1 MSNRNIRNESN
12 KRKLTSGIALA
23 GAALLA
29 TTLVACS
36 TDEPGNGGGEAGDD
50 TITVGYVQAH
60 MTSAFRTEM
69 IRGAEEEAERL
80 GVQLEVF
87 DSNNVVENQNT
98 AIETFADKGVDV
110 IVVGSIE
117 AASVVTAIDYAIR
130 KGSAVIAVDLKV
142 DHDGISAQ
150 IGVDNKAGGRAIG
163 EYIVDYAKENSLE
176 LVAGVNIA
184 LNNESQNLRL
194 DGFTEVFEEAGGT
207 IIDTVDS
214 QNIKEQ
220 ALAGSENL
228 LTSQQDLPILY
239 ATGEPSLVGSLAA
252 VKSQNRTGSV
262 TLFGWDVS
270 AEGIEGLDG
279 GYVQAIANQPA
290 FEEGVAAIQTAVKIA
305 KGESYEKEQILPI
318 NIITLENVDPLRS
331 VYIKK

>member
-1 MSNRNIRNESN
+1 MSNRTIATGA
-12 KRKLTSGIALA
+12 KRKFTAGIAFA

-29 TTLVACS
+29 TSLVACS
-36 TDEPGNGGGEAGDD
+36 TDSTPEGNGNGGDD

-117 AASVVTAIDYAIR
+117 AASVVTAIDYALR
-130 KGSAVIAVDLKV
+130 KGVAVIAVDLKV

-150 IGVDNKAGGRAIG
+150 IGVDNKAGGADIG
-163 EYIVDYAKENSLE
+163 EYIVDYANENDID

-194 DGFTEVFEEAGGT
+194 DGFTEVFEAAGGK
-207 IIDTVDS
+207 IVDTVDS

-228 LTSQQDLPILY
+228 LTSNQTLPILY
-239 ATGEPSLVGSLAA
+239 ATGEPSLVGSISA
-252 VKSQNRTGSV
+252 VKSQNRTDTV
-262 TLFGWDVS
+262 TLFGWDLS
-270 AEGIEGLDG
+270 AEGIEALDN
-279 GYVQAIANQPA
+279 GYVKAIANQPA
-290 FEEGVAAIQTAVKIA
+290 FEEGVAAIQTAVKIV
-305 KGESYEKEQILPI
+305 KGEDFEASQILPI

>member
-1 MSNRNIRNESN
+1 MSNRTIGNGSSR
-12 KRKLTSGIALA
+12 RKTTAGIAFA

-29 TTLVACS
+29 TSLVACS
-36 TDEPGNGGGEAGDD
+36 TDSTPEGNGGDD
-50 TITVGYVQAH
+50 VITVGYVQAH

-69 IRGAEEEAERL
+69 IRGAEEEAERQ

-117 AASVVTAIDYAIR
+117 AASVVTAIDYALR
-130 KGSAVIAVDLKV
+130 KGVAVIAVDLKV

-150 IGVDNKAGGRAIG
+150 IGVDNKAGGAVIG
-163 EYIVDYAKENSLE
+163 EYIVDYAKENSLD

-194 DGFTEVFEEAGGT
+194 DGFTEVFEAAGGK
-207 IIDTVDS
+207 IVDTVDS

-228 LTSQQDLPILY
+228 LTSHQTLPILY
-239 ATGEPSLVGSLAA
+239 ATGEPSLVGSISA
-252 VKSQNRTGSV
+252 VKSQNRTDSV
-262 TLFGWDVS
+262 TLFGWDLS
-270 AEGIEGLDG
+270 AEGIEALDN
-279 GYVQAIANQPA
+279 GYVKAIANQPA
-290 FEEGVAAIQTAVKIA
+290 FEEGVAAIQTAVKIV
-305 KGESYEKEQILPI
+305 KGEDFEASQILPI

>member
-1 MSNRNIRNESN
+1 MSNRTFGNGAS
-12 KRKLTSGIALA
+12 KRKFTAGMAFA

-36 TDEPGNGGGEAGDD
+36 TDSTPEGNGGDD

-69 IRGAEEEAERL
+69 IRGAEEEAERQ

-117 AASVVTAIDYAIR
+117 AASVVTAIDYALR
-130 KGSAVIAVDLKV
+130 KGVAVIAVDLKV
-142 DHDGISAQ
+142 EHEGISAQ
-150 IGVDNKAGGRAIG
+150 IGVDNKAGGTVIG
-163 EYIVDYAKENSLE
+163 QYIVDYANENDLD

-194 DGFTEVFEEAGGT
+194 DGFIEVFEAAGGE
-207 IIDTVDS
+207 IVDTVDS

-228 LTSQQDLPILY
+228 LTSNQTLPILY
-239 ATGEPSLVGSLAA
+239 ATGEPSLVGSIAA
-252 VKSQNRTGSV
+252 VKSQNRTDTVS
-262 TLFGWDVS
+262 LFGWDVS
-270 AEGIEGLDG
+270 AEGIEALDS
-279 GYVQAIANQPA
+279 GYVMAIANQPA
-290 FEEGVAAIQTAVKIA
+290 FEEGVAAIQTAVKIV
-305 KGESYEKEQILPI
+305 KGEDFESEQVLPI
-318 NIITLENVDPLRS
+318 NIITLENVDPLRPI
-331 VYIKK
+331 YIKK